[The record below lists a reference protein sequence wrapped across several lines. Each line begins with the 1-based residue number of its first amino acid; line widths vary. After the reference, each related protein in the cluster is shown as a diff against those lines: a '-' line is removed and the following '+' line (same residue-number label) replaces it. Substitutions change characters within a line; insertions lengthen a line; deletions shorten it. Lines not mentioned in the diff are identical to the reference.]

1 MAGAPLSGWLP
12 RWVPR
17 VVSASLLGPTS
28 SSPAPPP
35 APATAAAAEEP
46 SPRAPG
52 MLASALRTTVGGTA
66 RRAARQAW
74 TNPRYRRSC
83 SGAAVSVLRVPRRSR
98 VTGPPA
104 GCSAARAVRVSQRS
118 TATPI
123 QSKPAPRFDVEP
135 GTRTVTLARI
145 PARRVE
151 GNRKARVNAA
161 GGRFLAPCLT
171 WRQYAANDHDFFQM
185 YVHSYRAAGGASRT
199 DAGESKRGMT
209 RLRVGILG
217 ATGTVGQRFIALLAD
232 HPQFVVTAVAA
243 SDRSQGKPYGEACA
257 WRLAGDLPA
266 EIRALVVQAPEPPL
280 DCDLVFSSLP
290 ADVAGGGGAG
300 VARAGCP
307 PVRSE

>member
-1 MAGAPLSGWLP
+1 MAGASLSGGLSSSLQGVW
-12 RWVPR
+12 
-17 VVSASLLGPTS
+17 SASWLR
-28 SSPAPPP
+28 SSPGSPVAAPPP
-35 APATAAAAEEP
+35 APAAAAEEP
-46 SPRAPG
+46 SPRATG
-52 MLASALRTTVGGTA
+52 MLVSALRTTVGGTA

-145 PARRVE
+145 AARRVE

-185 YVHSYRAAGGASRT
+185 YVHRYRAAGGASRT
-199 DAGESKRGMT
+199 DAGESRRVMT
-209 RLRVGILG
+209 GRRVGVVG
-217 ATGTVGQRFIALLAD
+217 AAATDGNGSIAL
-232 HPQFVVTAVAA
+232 V
-243 SDRSQGKPYGEACA
+243 
-257 WRLAGDLPA
+257 
-266 EIRALVVQAPEPPL
+266 
-280 DCDLVFSSLP
+280 
-290 ADVAGGGGAG
+290 
-300 VARAGCP
+300 
-307 PVRSE
+307 